1 MVPGIFLK
9 IVVKADHKI
18 SFILCRSM
26 VVSEEASVLTD
37 LLVRI
42 TWKSMDQADL
52 VNIIREAG

>member
-18 SFILCRSM
+18 SFILCQSM
-26 VVSEEASVLTD
+26 VVSEEASLLTD